1 MTWHVPGRP
10 KVHVDDI
17 MISGPAE
24 DPEFRRMID
33 KVKRLYEWRE
43 WERHEFDQCGCRIR
57 QATDK
62 SITVDQEAYTRKI
75 GLITMSAHR
84 REHMSEA
91 WRESAS
97 L

>member
-1 MTWHVPGRP
+1 MTWHVRGRP
-10 KVHVDDI
+10 KVHVHDI

-24 DPEFRRMID
+24 DPEFRRMMD
-33 KVKRLYEWRE
+33 KGKRLCEWCER
-43 WERHEFDQCGCRIR
+43 ERHEFDQCVCIIR

-62 SITVDQEAYTRKI
+62 FITADHEAYTRKI

-84 REHMSEA
+84 REHMSET
-91 WRESAS
+91 WRESKP